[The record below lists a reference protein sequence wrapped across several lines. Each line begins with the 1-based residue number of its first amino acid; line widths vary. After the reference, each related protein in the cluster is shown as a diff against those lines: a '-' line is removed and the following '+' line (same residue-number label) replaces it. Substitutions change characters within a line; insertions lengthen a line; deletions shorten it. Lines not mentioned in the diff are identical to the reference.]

1 KHMGKAKLLAGGT
14 NLFVDMRSDLLKPE
28 YVIDI
33 KKVPGVKE
41 IKFLS
46 RVGLS
51 IGPGVTCNELIE
63 CKAVEEKYPLLIAAA
78 KELASYQIR
87 NRATVAGNICYA
99 SPAADMA
106 PALLILGA
114 KVKIAS
120 IAGEDIIPLKDFFK
134 GVKKTLLQPE
144 EFVKALIIPEDY
156 SFMKALYKKS
166 KRVKGHDLSIVSVAM
181 GRIKGFYRIAIG
193 SCGPTPV
200 LLEEIPVT
208 VELKEIISK
217 ALKAIS
223 PIDDLR
229 GSADYR
235 RNMVEVY
242 IKRIHQELG
251 GKN

>member
-1 KHMGKAKLLAGGT
+1 MLRKFNYLSPTTEEELLKFLAKHMGKAKLLAGGT

-181 GRIKGFYRIAIG
+181 GRIKGFY
-193 SCGPTPV
+193 T
-200 LLEEIPVT
+200 
-208 VELKEIISK
+208 
-217 ALKAIS
+217 
-223 PIDDLR
+223 
-229 GSADYR
+229 
-235 RNMVEVY
+235 
-242 IKRIHQELG
+242 
-251 GKN
+251 